1 MLTDNLRIQIA
12 LAMLATLDG
21 RPDALA
27 RGDAAAKALVDANL
41 WSVVDHATYLARP
54 PAERSAF
61 WAKGGPLPE
70 LRYRQDLLALTKSI
84 YDSYYGG
91 FLPFGQAYKS
101 YAGLMATGEA
111 IAEGAAAAANAA
123 AEGLAMLV
131 KGAVVIVVGLGAI
144 YVVANRSSR

>member
-1 MLTDNLRIQIA
+1 MFADPLIQML
-12 LAMLATLDG
+12 LAMWAAQDG
-21 RPDALA
+21 RPDALT
-27 RGDAAAKALVDANL
+27 RGDAAAKALLDTGA
-41 WSVVDHATYLARP
+41 WSLIDYSVYIAKP
-54 PAERSAF
+54 PAERLAF
-61 WAKGGPLPE
+61 WAKGGPLPDY
-70 LRYRQDLLALTKSI
+70 RYLPSMLSITKSI